1 MHVSGFTNVA
11 GAALFC
17 VPKRGTAVC
26 FVPMERSHAPQSKM
40 EVDVVRMDVAGKMN
54 GGLRKVPAWT
64 IYISGAAYAVWQFW
78 LALNQVGPYLVE
90 PINVLERAYGE
101 VGLKL
106 MVLGLI
112 VTPLR
117 KWTGV
122 NLIKFRRAIG
132 VTAFFFVLAHFLV
145 FAILDVQS
153 VSRVWEEIVK
163 RPYVTVGMASFLML
177 IPLAVTSNNLSVR
190 KMGAAAWRK
199 MHKLTYPAAVLGA
212 IHYLWLVKGFQL
224 EPIIYLVIILGLLA
238 IRMKWNRAR
247 VMA

>member
-1 MHVSGFTNVA
+1 
-11 GAALFC
+11 
-17 VPKRGTAVC
+17 
-26 FVPMERSHAPQSKM
+26 
-40 EVDVVRMDVAGKMN
+40 MDVAGKIN
-54 GGLRKVPAWT
+54 GALRKLPAWT
-64 IYISGAAYAVWQFW
+64 IYKVGAVYAVWQFW
-78 LALNQVGPYLVE
+78 LALNQIEPYLVE

-106 MVLGLI
+106 MVLGLL

-153 VSRVWEEIVK
+153 VSRVWTEIVK

-190 KMGAAAWRK
+190 KMGSATWRK
-199 MHKLTYPAAVLGA
+199 LHKLTYPAAILGA
-212 IHYLWLVKGFQL
+212 VHYLWLVKGFQI
-224 EPIIYLVIILGLLA
+224 EPIIYLMIILVLVA
-238 IRMKWNRAR
+238 TRYTHMWRQRQSAKA
-247 VMA
+247 